1 MLNVRSV
8 RGKGKTKAWMAGVL
22 STVMLLGVGVQS
34 SFAAEQ
40 PKIEAQNVIILI
52 PDGMGMDGTTLTR
65 WYNGGKPLAMDEMAS
80 GLVRTYSADAAIAD
94 SAPAGT
100 AFATGHKSHTGYV
113 GVLPDKNTM
122 PGLQKIAES
131 DQKKPVANIL
141 EAARLS
147 GKSTG
152 IIATSE
158 IMHATPAAFSAHYPD
173 RSNYDALSKQ
183 QVYAGID
190 VVLGGG
196 AKYFTAKERKDGENL
211 QSAIQNLGYEIVR
224 NPAEMKASASNK
236 LWGMFADGAMS
247 YDMDR
252 DPKKQPSLAEMTSKA
267 IDVLDRNEKGF
278 FLMVEGS
285 KVDWAAHAND
295 PIGII
300 SDVNAF
306 DKAVGEALEF
316 AKADGNTMV
325 IAVTDHANGGI
336 SIGDRATTG
345 TYDTEPL
352 STFTAPLL
360 KAKLTAE
367 GVEAKLAAPRTNANI
382 KQVVAQYYGINNLTN
397 KEVEN
402 IRRAEKGKL
411 NSVLGP
417 MISERAHIGWTSGGH
432 TGGDVVLY
440 SYAPNGQKLSGLL
453 ENTDIAR
460 EMASAL
466 GLDLE
471 TVSKQLF
478 VSAEEAFK
486 MKGAQIKTDNSD
498 AKNPVLVVTKGSNT
512 LRLPMFKS
520 IANLNGKDVQ
530 LDGNVV
536 YNGKQ
541 FFVPQDAVDLL
552 PGSKS

>member
-1 MLNVRSV
+1 
-8 RGKGKTKAWMAGVL
+8 MAGVL

-113 GVLPDKNTM
+113 GVLPDQNTM

-173 RSNYDALSKQ
+173 RGNYDALSKQ

-211 QSAIQNLGYEIVR
+211 QSIIQNLGYDIVR
-224 NPAEMKASASNK
+224 NPAEMKASASDK
-236 LWGMFADGAMS
+236 LWGMFAEGAMS

-367 GVEAKLAAPRTNANI
+367 GVEAKLITPRTNANI

-397 KEVEN
+397 KEVES

-466 GLDLE
+466 GLDLDA
-471 TVSKQLF
+471 VSKQLF

-498 AKNPVLVVTKGSNT
+498 VKNPVLVVTKGSNT

-520 IANLNGKDVQ
+520 IASLNGKSVQ
-530 LDGNVV
+530 LNGNIV

-541 FFVPQDAVDLL
+541 FFVPQDAVDLF
-552 PGSKS
+552 P

>member
-1 MLNVRSV
+1 
-8 RGKGKTKAWMAGVL
+8 MAGAL
-22 STVMLLGVGVQS
+22 SAAMLLGTGMQTAA
-34 SFAAEQ
+34 AAEQ
-40 PKIEAQNVIILI
+40 PNISAQNVIIMI

-65 WYNGGKPLAMDEMAS
+65 WYNGGEPLAMDEMAS

-113 GVLPDKNTM
+113 GVLPDETTM
-122 PGLQKIAES
+122 PGLDPIAEG
-131 DQKKPVANIL
+131 DAKKPVANVL
-141 EAARLS
+141 EAARLA

-173 RSNYDALSKQ
+173 RGNYDALSEQ

-196 AKYFTAKERKDGENL
+196 AKYFTPAGRKDGEDL
-211 QSAIQNLGYEIVR
+211 QAVIRDLGYDLVKT
-224 NPAEMKASASNK
+224 PAELTASDSDK
-236 LWGMFADGAMS
+236 LWGMFADTAMS

-252 DPKKQPSLAEMTSKA
+252 DPSKQPSLAEMTSKA
-267 IDVLDRNEKGF
+267 IDVLDRNEEGF

-306 DKAVGEALEF
+306 DKAVAEALAF
-316 AKADGNTMV
+316 AKEDGNTMV
-325 IAVTDHANGGI
+325 IAVTDHGNGGI

-345 TYDTEPL
+345 TYDEEPL
-352 STFTAPLL
+352 ETFTGPLL
-360 KAKLTAE
+360 KAKLTGE
-367 GVEAKLAAPRTNANI
+367 GVEAKLASPRTNNNI
-382 KQVVAQYYGINNLTN
+382 KQVMAEYYGITDLTN
-397 KEVEN
+397 KEVET
-402 IRRAEKGKL
+402 IRRGDKGKL
-411 NSVLGP
+411 NSIIGP

-440 SYAPNGQKLSGLL
+440 SYAPNGQRLSGVL

-460 EMASAL
+460 AMASAL
-466 GLDLE
+466 GVDLDAVTE
-471 TVSKQLF
+471 RLF
-478 VSAEEAFK
+478 VPAEAAFEA
-486 MKGAQIKTDNSD
+486 KGAEWEIDDSD
-498 AKNPVLVVTKGSNT
+498 KANPVLVVTKGEDT
-512 LRLPMFKS
+512 LRLPVYKN
-520 IANLNGKDVQ
+520 IAELNGEEVT
-530 LDGNVV
+530 LDGSVV
-536 YNGKQ
+536 DNGERI
-541 FFVPQDAVDLL
+541 FVPQDAVDLL
-552 PGSKS
+552 P

>member
-1 MLNVRSV
+1 
-8 RGKGKTKAWMAGVL
+8 MAGAL
-22 STVMLLGVGVQS
+22 SAAMLMGTGAQAAT
-34 SFAAEQ
+34 AAEQ
-40 PKIEAQNVIILI
+40 PEIQAQNVIILI
-52 PDGMGMDGTTLTR
+52 PDGMGMDGTTLAR

-100 AFATGHKSHTGYV
+100 AFATGYKSHTGYV

-122 PGLQKIAES
+122 PGLAPIASGDE
-131 DQKKPVANIL
+131 KKPVANVL
-141 EAARLS
+141 EAARLA

-173 RSNYDALSKQ
+173 RGNYDALSKQ

-196 AKYFTAKERKDGENL
+196 AKYFTPGGRKDGENL
-211 QSAIQNLGYEIVR
+211 QNVIRDRGYALV
-224 NPAEMKASASNK
+224 NDTASLKAADSDK
-236 LWGMFADGAMS
+236 LWGMFADAAMS

-252 DPKKQPSLAEMTSKA
+252 DPVKQPSLAEMTEKA
-267 IDVLDRNEKGF
+267 IDVLDRNEDGF

-316 AKADGNTMV
+316 AKEDGNTMV
-325 IAVTDHANGGI
+325 LAVTDHANGGI

-345 TYDTEPL
+345 TYDKEPL

-360 KAKLTAE
+360 KAKLTGE
-367 GVEAKLAAPRTNANI
+367 GVEAKLASPRTNSNI
-382 KQVVAQYYGINNLTN
+382 KQVVGQYYGITDLTN
-397 KEVEN
+397 KEIET
-402 IRRAEKGKL
+402 IRRAEAGRL
-411 NSVLGP
+411 NSVIGP

-432 TGGDVVLY
+432 TGGDVALY
-440 SYAPNGQKLSGLL
+440 SYAPEGRKLHGVL

-460 EMASAL
+460 AMESAL
-466 GLDLE
+466 GLDLAA
-471 TVSKQLF
+471 VSKRLF
-478 VSAEEAFK
+478 VPAADAFK
-486 MKGAQIKTDNSD
+486 AKGAQWKLDESNK
-498 AKNPVLVVTKGSNT
+498 ANPVLVVTKGSDT
-512 LRLPMFKS
+512 LRLPVFKS
-520 IANLNGKDVQ
+520 VADLNGKSVQ
-530 LDGNVV
+530 LEGNVV
-536 YNGKQ
+536 SNGVQ
-541 FFVPQDAVDLL
+541 VFVPQDAVDLL
-552 PGSKS
+552 P